1 MVPAGWRKSFRGG
14 KSKDRMLESSNSYFP
29 ITTEGSPVA
38 SVVGAG
44 GLAARAEWEG
54 SGAPI
59 QNSPCFVP
67 FASLPALALLLIL

>member
-1 MVPAGWRKSFRGG
+1 M
-14 KSKDRMLESSNSYFP
+14 
-29 ITTEGSPVA
+29 A

-54 SGAPI
+54 SGVPI
-59 QNSPCFVP
+59 QNSPPCFVL